1 MCVVKDGVRF
11 SVIRHHT
18 LRKKMMITGSLIA
31 LFGLASHNLE
41 SRTPDRR
48 RNSSVAATSR
58 GGGRTA
64 KRTTQNRKE
73 GRKSEV
79 DNLARRLGLH
89 QPPKSKKRPKSSLVS
104 TKVRLQYATKGH
116 AALRGF
122 LDESTVKMLYD
133 ECNRVS
139 AIETLSAW
147 QQKVDVQARRGKQN
161 AHAVA
166 TKLGSVE
173 ECQDMLDSGA
183 DELPFLQ
190 FFNIWKRDD
199 APTVRRVCLS
209 PHLAETASILLD
221 CKRVRLYQ
229 DSLFHKRAGDLD
241 TPWHSDNKMAPF
253 DSSKTLTF
261 WIPLQP
267 VPANGSALLF
277 VDSSHLDFA
286 LPYWN
291 GVDGKEYDRL
301 ENRYDN
307 AVSHHMPLRLGDVT
321 VHNGWTL
328 HSTDTAIE
336 TTEDRLALAI
346 TYVDARAEIR
356 EDVFLEGQMK
366 GDVEDLWSYKSWI
379 KDVPPRKQF
388 VHPDVP
394 VVWPP
399 KG

>member
-1 MCVVKDGVRF
+1 
-11 SVIRHHT
+11 
-18 LRKKMMITGSLIA
+18 MMITGSLIA

-64 KRTTQNRKE
+64 KRTTQ

-190 FFNIWKRDD
+190 FFNIWK
-199 APTVRRVCLS
+199 P
-209 PHLAETASILLD
+209 
-221 CKRVRLYQ
+221 
-229 DSLFHKRAGDLD
+229 GDLD

-253 DSSKTLTF
+253 DSSKTITF

-346 TYVDARAEIR
+346 SYVDARAEIR